1 VQKSLLENDNLENA
15 IVRLTD
21 AVERLSEKLP
31 VIDGLINENQT
42 IAKRKQELANRQHL
56 ANRQRVLRT
65 ANKSSNK

>member
-1 VQKSLLENDNLENA
+1 VQKSLLENSNLENA

-31 VIDGLINENQT
+31 VIDGLMDENET
-42 IAKRKQELANRQHL
+42 IASRKQELANRQHL

-65 ANKSSNK
+65 AKKSSHK